1 MLKRVGLGIIG
12 AGFAAN
18 MHARCYGRM
27 ADLGV
32 EVLAVAALPLSQA
45 EVFAKRY
52 GIADFS
58 DDYRQVIQ
66 RPDVQIV
73 DLCVPNH
80 LHKPFAIEVAK
91 AGKHVICEKPLTG
104 YFGDGEESVAATSKT
119 KMLEGA
125 LRNADE
131 MIEVAGSCGVKLMYA
146 ENWLYS
152 PAVRK
157 VEELVEA
164 SGGTILEIRA
174 QESHSGSHA
183 NYAKEWR
190 YSGGGALMRLGP
202 HPIGTGLYFKAE
214 EGLRRYGKPISVESL
229 YAEVGDLSQIPS
241 LQEERRWLVTD
252 WVDVENWAT
261 VLINFSDGSRG
272 VFAASDIALGGM
284 EDTFELLLSNTHIK
298 GDLTHST
305 LLRAYAPDPTVF
317 AQEYIQEKL
326 ETKAGWSYPSIDE
339 EWMLGYPQELR
350 DFVEAVIYERE
361 PLVDVQLGHEVV
373 KVIYA
378 AYLSAEKGRRV
389 HFSEL
394 GEK

>member
-1 MLKRVGLGIIG
+1 MPKRVGLGIIG
-12 AGFAAN
+12 AGFVAN
-18 MHARCYGRM
+18 IHARCYRRM
-27 ADLGV
+27 TDLGV
-32 EVLAVAALPLSQA
+32 EILAVAALPLSEAQA
-45 EVFAKRY
+45 FATKY
-52 GIADFS
+52 GIAHFS
-58 DDYRQVIQ
+58 DDYRQVLQ

-80 LHKPFAIEVAK
+80 LHKPFAIEAAK

-104 YFGDGEESVAATSKT
+104 YFGGDEENVAATPKA
-119 KMLEGA
+119 KMLQEA
-125 LRNADE
+125 LQNADE
-131 MIEVAGSCGVKLMYA
+131 MIEVAKRCGVKLMYA

-157 VEELVEA
+157 AKALVEA

-183 NYAKEWR
+183 NYAKERR

-202 HPIGTGLYFKAE
+202 HPIGTGLYFKAK

-229 YAEVGDLSQIPS
+229 YAEVGDLSKTPS

-261 VLINFSDGSRG
+261 VFINFSDGSRG
-272 VFAASDIALGGM
+272 VFWVSDISLGGM
-284 EDTFELLLSNTHIK
+284 EDTFELLLSNAHIK

-317 AQEYIQEKL
+317 APEYIQEKL

-350 DFVEAVIYERE
+350 DFVEAVTYDRE
-361 PLVDVQLGHEVV
+361 PLVDVQLGREVV

-378 AYLSAEKGRRV
+378 AYLSAEEGRKIR
-389 HFSEL
+389 FSEL
-394 GEK
+394 SEK

>member
-1 MLKRVGLGIIG
+1 MPKRVGLGIIG
-12 AGFAAN
+12 AGFVAN
-18 MHARCYGRM
+18 IHARCYRRM
-27 ADLGV
+27 TDLGV
-32 EVLAVAALPLSQA
+32 EILAVAALPLSEAQA
-45 EVFAKRY
+45 FATKY
-52 GIADFS
+52 GIAHFS
-58 DDYRQVIQ
+58 DDYREVLQ

-73 DLCVPNH
+73 DLCVPNY
-80 LHKPFAIEVAK
+80 LHKPFAIEAAK
-91 AGKHVICEKPLTG
+91 AGKHIICEKPLTG
-104 YFGDGEESVAATSKT
+104 YFGDDEENIAATPKA
-119 KMLEGA
+119 KMLQEA
-125 LRNADE
+125 LQNADE
-131 MIEVAGSCGVKLMYA
+131 MIEVANRCGVKLMYA

-157 VEELVEA
+157 AKALVEA

-174 QESHSGSHA
+174 QECHSGSHA

-190 YSGGGALMRLGP
+190 YSGGGALIRLGP
-202 HPIGTGLYFKAE
+202 HPIGTGLYFKAK

-229 YAEVGDLSQIPS
+229 YAEVGDLSKTPS
-241 LQEERRWLVTD
+241 LQEERRWLVTG

-272 VFAASDIALGGM
+272 VFWVSDISLGGM
-284 EDTFELLLSNTHIK
+284 EDTFELLLSNAHIK

-317 AQEYIQEKL
+317 APEYIQEKL

-350 DFVEAVIYERE
+350 DFVEAVTYDRE
-361 PLVDVQLGHEVV
+361 PLVDVQLGREVV

-378 AYLSAEKGRRV
+378 AYLSAEEGTKIR
-389 HFSEL
+389 FSEL
-394 GEK
+394 SEK

>member
-1 MLKRVGLGIIG
+1 
-12 AGFAAN
+12 
-18 MHARCYGRM
+18 
-27 ADLGV
+27 
-32 EVLAVAALPLSQA
+32 
-45 EVFAKRY
+45 
-52 GIADFS
+52 
-58 DDYRQVIQ
+58 
-66 RPDVQIV
+66 V

-80 LHKPFAIEVAK
+80 LHKPFAIEAAK

-104 YFGDGEESVAATSKT
+104 YFGDGEEDVAATPKA

-131 MIEVAGSCGVKLMYA
+131 MIEAANRGGVKLMYA

-152 PAVRK
+152 PTVRK
-157 VEELVEA
+157 VEALVES

-183 NYAKEWR
+183 PYAKEWR
-190 YSGGGALMRLGP
+190 YSGGGALIRLGP
-202 HPIGTGLYFKAE
+202 HPIGTGLYFKAK

-229 YAEVGDLSQIPS
+229 YAEVGDLSKIPS

-272 VFAASDIALGGM
+272 VFWASDIALGGM

-305 LLRAYAPDPTVF
+305 LLRAYAPDPTIF
-317 AQEYIQEKL
+317 AHEYIQEKL

-361 PLVDVQLGHEVV
+361 PLVDVQLGREVV
-373 KVIYA
+373 EVIYA
-378 AYLSAEKGRRV
+378 AYLSAEEGRRV

-394 GEK
+394 RGR

>member
-1 MLKRVGLGIIG
+1 
-12 AGFAAN
+12 
-18 MHARCYGRM
+18 M

-32 EVLAVAALPLSQA
+32 EILAVAALPLSEAQA
-45 EVFAKRY
+45 FAKRY
-52 GIADFS
+52 GIAHFS
-58 DDYRQVIQ
+58 DDYRQVLQ
-66 RPDVQIV
+66 QPDLQIV

-80 LHKPFAIEVAK
+80 LHKPFAIEAAK

-104 YFGDGEESVAATSKT
+104 YFGDGEENVAATPRAR
-119 KMLEGA
+119 MLQEA

-131 MIEVAGSCGVKLMYA
+131 MIEVANRCGVKLMYA

-152 PAVRK
+152 PTVRK
-157 VEELVEA
+157 AKALVEA

-174 QESHSGSHA
+174 QECHSGSHA

-190 YSGGGALMRLGP
+190 YSGGGALTRLGP
-202 HPIGTGLYFKAE
+202 HPIGTGLYFKAR

-229 YAEVGDLSQIPS
+229 YAEVGDLSKTPS

-272 VFAASDIALGGM
+272 VFWASDISLGGM
-284 EDTFELLLSNTHIK
+284 EDTFELLLSNAHIK

-305 LLRAYAPDPTVF
+305 LLRAYAPDSTIF

-350 DFVEAVIYERE
+350 DFVEAVIYDRE
-361 PLVDVQLGHEVV
+361 PLVTVELGREVV

-378 AYLSAEKGRRV
+378 AYLSAEEGRKIR
-389 HFSEL
+389 FSEL
-394 GEK
+394 SEK